1 LLRNGHGKP
10 ALPAI
15 KIRGAASAA
24 KLLGVVLCFS
34 PDRPHWTVPEL
45 CNELDVSQSTM
56 YRYIALLREAGLLE
70 FYRPDGYRLSTR
82 FFTLASAARMGRS
95 RLDEISL
102 PIITAIRDRTD
113 ETVLIARRHRDFVY
127 CVERADSSHA
137 VRLQFSPG
145 QPMSLH
151 LGAAPR
157 VLLAFAPTQE
167 RNRYLASI
175 TDKIDS
181 RTARLLTPK
190 ALGQIVKQGY
200 TESFGEVDEGI
211 WGSAAAIFDDD
222 QVVGALAIAAP
233 IFRTNQRTRKQLVTE
248 VRQGAKE
255 VTRLLRED
263 NEQPPASLH
272 RRSARSVRRRGG
284 AAVAF
289 SAP

>member
-1 LLRNGHGKP
+1 LKNGHVKRT
-10 ALPAI
+10 LPAT

-45 CNELDVSQSTM
+45 CGELDVSQSTM

-102 PIITAIRDRTD
+102 PVITAIRDRTD

-151 LGAAPR
+151 LGAAAR

-175 TDKIDS
+175 AGS
-181 RTARLLTPK
+181 VENRTARLLSSK
-190 ALGQIVKQGY
+190 ALSEIVKQGY
-200 TESFGEVDEGI
+200 TESFGEVDDGI

-233 IFRTNQRTRKQLVTE
+233 IFRANQRKRKQLVAE

-255 VTRLLRED
+255 ITRLLLED
-263 NEQPPASLH
+263 SEQHPAPPQRRTARPIK
-272 RRSARSVRRRGG
+272 RRSG
-284 AAVAF
+284 APLAF
-289 SAP
+289 SSP

>member
-1 LLRNGHGKP
+1 MKNGHAKR

-45 CNELDVSQSTM
+45 CSELDVSQSTM

-102 PIITAIRDRTD
+102 PVITAIRDRTD

-151 LGAAPR
+151 LGAAAR
-157 VLLAFAPTQE
+157 VLLAFAPVQE

-175 TDKIDS
+175 ADKIDA
-181 RTARLLTPK
+181 RTARLLSPK
-190 ALGQIVKQGY
+190 ALGEIVKQGY

-211 WGSAAAIFDDD
+211 WGSAAAIVDND

-233 IFRTNQRTRKQLVTE
+233 IFRTNQRTRKQLVAE

-255 VTRLLRED
+255 VIRLLQQD
-263 NEQPPASLH
+263 SEQQPGPPQ
-272 RRSARSVRRRGG
+272 RRTARPIRRR
-284 AAVAF
+284 AAPALAF
-289 SAP
+289 PSP